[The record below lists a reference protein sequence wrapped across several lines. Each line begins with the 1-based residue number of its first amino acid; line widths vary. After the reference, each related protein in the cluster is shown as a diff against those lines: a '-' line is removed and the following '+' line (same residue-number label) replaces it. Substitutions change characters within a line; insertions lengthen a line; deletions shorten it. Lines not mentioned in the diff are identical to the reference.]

1 MPTSV
6 TPGGNRPA
14 RIATAPVAPPPSVP
28 QDTTGGNAD
37 SLFPAREAPP
47 STHFL
52 SERNGRPVPRRGD
65 RRVSGENRRSGGT
78 TGGSWGYVFYRE
90 AETGEPDGPPA
101 ALI

>member
-37 SLFPAREAPP
+37 SLFPAR
-47 STHFL
+47 S
-52 SERNGRPVPRRGD
+52 RRG
-65 RRVSGENRRSGGT
+65 
-78 TGGSWGYVFYRE
+78 
-90 AETGEPDGPPA
+90 A
-101 ALI
+101 